1 VNPARLV
8 LPALRWS
15 GATGFQHEAQHIA
28 DALQLGVGGF
38 IIFGG
43 DAEAVSQLVVDL
55 RNRSSS
61 DLLIASDLER
71 GAGQQFRGL
80 SELPPPRAL
89 AALQDADAIFD
100 AGRVTAAEA
109 RSLGIDW
116 VFAPVADLDSN
127 PANPI
132 VQTRSFGAEPS
143 AVADCVAQWVR
154 GCHAGGALSCIKHF
168 PGHGRTSTDSHA
180 GLPVVP
186 ATVAEL
192 ESEDWLPF
200 RAGIAAGTPA
210 VMTGHIAYPAIDPS
224 RKPATVSPVIMGLLR
239 QRLNFGG
246 AVVSDALI
254 MEGAFEGRSES
265 DAYRE
270 AVNAGVDLLLYPRD
284 LKAAVRAISDGSV
297 PGARLAEAAARQEAL
312 LKKARALPSP
322 PVTDGAKLE
331 RSLADLIVGQGMRR
345 GEPPTLA
352 PPFELLVVDDD
363 IGGPYPPSPGDYV
376 EQELLRLGVALGN
389 GGSRI
394 VLAFAEPRAWKERS
408 GLSAENHAKLAAA
421 VTGADLVVHFA
432 HERLL
437 ADVPEGPPVLL
448 AWHRQRPLQL
458 AVARWLAARCVTA
471 G

>member
-1 VNPARLV
+1 M
-8 LPALRWS
+8 PALRWS
-15 GATGFQHEAQHIA
+15 RETGFDHEARHIA

-43 DAEAVSQLVVDL
+43 EAEAVARLVNEL
-55 RNRSSS
+55 RSRASG

-89 AALQDADAIFD
+89 ASLRDADAIFE
-100 AGRVTAAEA
+100 AARVTAGEA

-116 VFAPVADLDSN
+116 VFAPVADVDSN

-132 VQTRSFGAEPS
+132 VQTRSFGSDPS
-143 AVADCVAQWVR
+143 AVAECVAQWVC

-180 GLPVVP
+180 GLPVVE
-186 ATVAEL
+186 ATAEEL
-192 ESEDWLPF
+192 EREDWLPF
-200 RAGIAAGTPA
+200 RAGIDAGAPA

-224 RKPATVSPVIMGLLR
+224 GRPATVSSVLMRLLR
-239 QRLNFGG
+239 QQLGFTG

-254 MEGAFEGRSES
+254 MEGAFEGRSEA

-270 AVNAGVDLLLYPRD
+270 TINAGVDLLLYPRD
-284 LKAAVRAISDGSV
+284 VKAAVGAIGDGSV
-297 PGARLAEAAARQEAL
+297 SDARLAEAAARYQGL
-312 LKKARALPSP
+312 LAQARVLSSP
-322 PVTDGAKLE
+322 GAFDGPGLE
-331 RSLADLIVGQGMRR
+331 QSLAERLVGQGMRR
-345 GEPPTLA
+345 GQPPGLV
-352 PPFELLVVDDD
+352 PPLELVVVDDD
-363 IGGPYPPSPGDYV
+363 LGGPYPPSPGDFV
-376 EQELLRLGVALGN
+376 ERELERLGVALGK
-389 GGSRI
+389 GGSRV

-408 GLSAENHAKLAAA
+408 GFSAENRAKLRGAA
-421 VTGADLVVHFA
+421 TESDLVVLFA

-437 ADVPEGPPVLL
+437 AEVPEGPPVLL

-458 AVARWLAARCVTA
+458 AVARWLATRPFAR
-471 G
+471 